1 MFRCCMLILLAAVIG
16 CGPSGPKVAKARGK
30 VTYKK
35 VPLKFGSVVF
45 QPESG
50 KLASGKIQPDG
61 TFILTTNSANDGA
74 VVGKHRVR
82 VVSLT
87 SQDPNS
93 RKTGDGEAT
102 TGKSLIPE
110 KYTLLDTTPL
120 KEEVKDQD
128 ENVFELELV
137 D

>member
-1 MFRCCMLILLAAVIG
+1 MFRCCLLLLLTVVIG
-16 CGPSGPKVAKARGK
+16 CGPDGPKIAKARGK
-30 VTYKK
+30 VSYKNA
-35 VPLKFGSVVF
+35 PLKFGSVVF
-45 QPESG
+45 QPENG
-50 KLASGKIQPDG
+50 KLASGKIQSDG
-61 TFILTTNSANDGA
+61 TFVLGTHTSNDGA

-87 SQDPNS
+87 SQDPNA
-93 RKTGDGEAT
+93 KTNKDVEAT

-110 KYTLLDTTPL
+110 KYTLLETTPI

-128 ENVFELELV
+128 ENVFELILV